1 MNLPELGVG
10 LNWFPGLE
18 PVLKANEELVDVLE
32 VEPQSLWRRE
42 KNADGLVI
50 DRPALEALRRRRVPK
65 LVHSVAL
72 PVGGSL
78 APSARELAQLSSIAQ
93 ELETPWLSEHLS
105 FNRVAEESGAW
116 QSGYLLPPRQTVAGV
131 EAAVASVRASMACLC
146 APLAVETGVNYL
158 RPRMDELPDGEFVAR
173 VVEAA
178 DCGILLDLHNVW
190 TNERN
195 GRQSL
200 ADYVEQIPVERVWEI
215 HVAGGYSHRGFWLDA
230 HSGTVPA
237 DLMELAARIIPR
249 LPNLKAIVFELFP
262 SYFPKIGE
270 SAFRPQLEA
279 LHRLWDRRNTSAPAR
294 SCARRDPA
302 VADPA
307 PSPVEWERTLAKLA
321 VHQPCS
327 APLADELRRD
337 PGLAVIR
344 EMIEKFRGTMVVRTL
359 RLSSRLIMLERGTA
373 YLEQLLT
380 EFWRTHPPQA
390 FALDEAQSFAAFL
403 REQKPYVPFLPEVL
417 DYDCA
422 VIAVALDGEERCVPF
437 GADPLPLLRALG
449 AGRRPTQ
456 VTKGSFEIRLTPDLV
471 DTDAHAFSAMDVIH

>member
-18 PVLKANEELVDVLE
+18 PVLRANAELVDVLE
-32 VEPQSLWRRE
+32 VEPQSFWRRE
-42 KNADGLVI
+42 KNADGLVM
-50 DRPALEALRRRRVPK
+50 DRAPLEALQRRRVPK
-65 LVHSVAL
+65 LIHSVAI

-78 APSARELAQLSSIAQ
+78 APSAAELDQLSSVAR
-93 ELETPWLSEHLS
+93 ELEAPWVSEHLS
-105 FNRVAEESGAW
+105 FNRVAEESRSW
-116 QSGYLLPPRQTVAGV
+116 HSGFLLPPRQTLAGV
-131 EAAVASVRASMACLC
+131 EAAVASVRALSAGLSV
-146 APLAVETGVNYL
+146 PLAIETGVNYL
-158 RPRMDELPDGEFVAR
+158 RPRADELPDGEFAAR

-200 ADYVEQIPVERVWEI
+200 ADYMEQIPVERVWEI

-230 HSGTVPA
+230 HSGTVPP

-262 SYFPKIGE
+262 AYFPRIGAR
-270 SAFRPQLEA
+270 AFRPQLEA
-279 LHRLWDRRNTSAPAR
+279 LHRLWDRRNTASPAR
-294 SCARRDPA
+294 RRAWRDPD
-302 VADPA
+302 VGDPA
-307 PSPVEWERTLAKLA
+307 PSPLEWEQTLAKLT

-337 PGLAVIR
+337 PGLGVIR
-344 EMIEKFRGTMVVRTL
+344 EMVEKFRGSMVVRTL
-359 RLSSRLIMLERGTA
+359 RLSSRLIMLERGAA
-373 YLEQLLT
+373 YLEQLLA
-380 EFWRTHPPQA
+380 EFWRAHPPQP
-390 FALDEAQSFAAFL
+390 FALDEAQAFAAFL

-417 DYDCA
+417 EYDCA
-422 VIAVALDGEERCVPF
+422 VIAVALDGEERCVLF

-449 AGRRPTQ
+449 AGRRPTE

-471 DTDAHAFSAMDVIH
+471 EADAHAFSAMDVSH

>member
-10 LNWFPGLE
+10 LNWFPGLD
-18 PVLKANEELVDVLE
+18 PVLKANAELVDVLE
-32 VEPQSLWRRE
+32 VEPQSFWRRE
-42 KNADGLVI
+42 KNADGVVV
-50 DRPALEALRRRRVPK
+50 DRPALEALQRRRLPK
-65 LVHSVAL
+65 LIHSVAF

-78 APSARELAQLSSIAQ
+78 EPSAEELAQLSFIAG
-93 ELETPWLSEHLS
+93 ELGAPWVSEHLS
-105 FNRVAEESGAW
+105 FNRVKEGSGSW
-116 QSGYLLPPRQTVAGV
+116 QSGFLLPPRQTIAGV
-131 EAAVASVRASMACLC
+131 EAAVASIRASMACLC

-158 RPRMDELPDGEFVAR
+158 RPRTDELPDGEFVAR

-200 ADYVEQIPVERVWEI
+200 ADYMEQIPVERVWEI
-215 HVAGGYSHRGFWLDA
+215 HVAGGHSHRGFWLDA

-237 DLMELAARIIPR
+237 ELMELAARIIPR

-262 SYFPKIGE
+262 AYFSRIGE

-279 LHRLWDRRNTSAPAR
+279 LHRLWDRRNSSASGKR
-294 SCARRDPA
+294 CVWRDPD

-307 PSPVEWERTLAKLA
+307 PSPLEWENTLAKLT

-327 APLADELRRD
+327 APLADELRSD
-337 PGLAVIR
+337 PGLGVIR
-344 EMIEKFRGTMVVRTL
+344 EMVERFRGSMVVRTL

-373 YLEQLLT
+373 YLEQLLA
-380 EFWRTHPPQA
+380 EFWRAHPPQA
-390 FALDEAQSFAAFL
+390 FALDEAQAFAAFL

-417 DYDCA
+417 EYDCA

-456 VTKGSFEIRLTPDLV
+456 VTRGSFEIRLTPDLV
-471 DTDAHAFSAMDVIH
+471 EADAHAFSAMDVIH

>member
-10 LNWFPGLE
+10 LNWFPELE
-18 PVLKANEELVDVLE
+18 PVLRANEELVDVLE
-32 VEPQSLWRRE
+32 VEPQALWRRDR
-42 KNADGLVI
+42 NADGLVL
-50 DRPALEALRRRRVPK
+50 DWPSLEGLRRQRVPK
-65 LVHSVAL
+65 LIHSVAL

-78 APSARELAQLSSIAQ
+78 APSAEEMSQLSLVARD
-93 ELETPWLSEHLS
+93 LDAPWVSEHLS
-105 FNRVAEESGAW
+105 FNRVAEETGSWHSGF
-116 QSGYLLPPRQTVAGV
+116 LLPPRQTMAGV
-131 EAAVASVRASMACLC
+131 EAAVASVRAMSAGLSV
-146 APLAVETGVNYL
+146 PLAIETGVNYL
-158 RPRMDELPDGEFVAR
+158 CPRTDELPDGEFVAR
-173 VVEAA
+173 VVDAA

-195 GRQSL
+195 GRQSM
-200 ADYVEQIPVERVWEI
+200 AEYVEQIPVERVWEI
-215 HVAGGYSHRGFWLDA
+215 HVAGGHSHRGFWLDA

-237 DLMELAARIIPR
+237 ELMELAARIIPR

-262 SYFPKIGE
+262 AYFSKVGE
-270 SAFRPQLEA
+270 SGFRPQLEA
-279 LHRLWDRRNTSAPAR
+279 LHRLWDRRNMAAPPR
-294 SCARRDPA
+294 TRTRRDPD

-307 PSPVEWERTLAKLA
+307 PSPLEWERTLAKLT

-327 APLADELRRD
+327 APLANELRND

-344 EMIEKFRGTMVVRTL
+344 EMVERFRGSMVVRTL
-359 RLSSRLIMLERGTA
+359 RLSSRLIMLERGTG
-373 YLEQLLT
+373 YLEQLLA
-380 EFWRTHPPQA
+380 EFWRGHPPQP

-417 DYDCA
+417 EYDCA

-449 AGRRPTQ
+449 AGRRPTE

-471 DTDAHAFSAMDVIH
+471 KADAQAFSAMDVIH